1 MRKLIAELPDQLRW
15 AAELDLPGAT
25 EAEEA
30 LVAGMGGSGIAGD
43 IAAAVAE
50 GAGRRVSVHKSYGL
64 PGWAKR
70 ADPLAVLVS
79 HSGNTEE
86 TLSAAAAALSAGIRP
101 AVVTTGGRLGD
112 MAEEKGWPLVI
123 APPGPQ
129 PRAAVGYL
137 AGGVLRLLESAG
149 ILEGTS
155 DDLHEA
161 AEVVARLL
169 GAGEGPAVAL
179 AADLAEA
186 LEGRVAVIYG
196 EHGLAAVAANRWKT
210 QLNENGKAP
219 AYWSVLPE
227 LDHNEVVGWDAF
239 PDLGRDRV
247 GVVTLCD
254 RETHPRVALRARL
267 TTESIESKVAVAGEV
282 EALGESA
289 LARLFSLIVIGDLV
303 SVAVAERAGVD
314 PMSVEPITALKRR
327 LAEEEG

>member
-1 MRKLIAELPDQLRW
+1 MRNLIAELPAQLRW
-15 AAELDLPGAT
+15 AAEVSLIDGI

-43 IAAAVAE
+43 IAAVVAE
-50 GAGRRVSVHKSYGL
+50 ERGRRSSVHKSYGL

-70 ADPLAVLVS
+70 TDPLVVLVS
-79 HSGNTEE
+79 HSGDTEE

-101 AVVTTGGRLGD
+101 AAVTTGGRLGD
-112 MAEEKGWPLVI
+112 MAAEKGWPLVM

-149 ILEGTS
+149 MLQGTA
-155 DDLHEA
+155 DDLREA
-161 AEVVARLL
+161 AAVVERLL
-169 GAGEGPAVAL
+169 GGGDGPAVAL

-227 LDHNEVVGWDAF
+227 LNHNEIVGWDAF
-239 PDLGRDRV
+239 PELGRDRV

-254 RETHPRVALRARL
+254 REAHPRVALRARL
-267 TTESIESKVAVAGEV
+267 TTESIEGRVAVAGEV
-282 EALGESA
+282 EAQGESA
-289 LARLFSLIVIGDLV
+289 LARLFSLFVIGDLV
-303 SVAVAERAGVD
+303 SVSVAERAGVD
-314 PMSVEPITALKRR
+314 PMTVEPIAALKRR